1 MWLWSLLWAH
11 LNYKDL
17 HSQTGDVWDRG
28 QGRLRVPGPNT
39 EGSLGCPPAP
49 VRESSEVPAWS
60 RYLSRL
66 QDYET
71 WWIQKKKGSWKWP
84 SLCQMFLWKLTRSPI
99 IAPVTCISHI
109 FKCLSDDIFICNR
122 AAPLCCSLPGVH
134 WPVLASSPES
144 FSSHSLR
151 WEVKYYISLQVITT
165 MQQVRQWLFSLWPQV
180 METLTSSVVAQ
191 PQAGGP
197 CLHHI
202 QKFVGVSEE
211 DKKKVLSWT
220 FLHAG
225 CQSRDT
231 EKALHL
237 SLKNFTNRPGM
248 GREGKDR
255 GIFAAVDTHPFKKYI
270 GF

>member
-1 MWLWSLLWAH
+1 MGS
-11 LNYKDL
+11 KIL
-17 HSQTGDVWDRG
+17 HITSGYY
-28 QGRLRVPGPNT
+28 N
-39 EGSLGCPPAP
+39 
-49 VRESSEVPAWS
+49 
-60 RYLSRL
+60 
-66 QDYET
+66 
-71 WWIQKKKGSWKWP
+71 
-84 SLCQMFLWKLTRSPI
+84 
-99 IAPVTCISHI
+99 
-109 FKCLSDDIFICNR
+109 N
-122 AAPLCCSLPGVH
+122 AAGEAV
-134 WPVLASSPES
+134 
-144 FSSHSLR
+144 
-151 WEVKYYISLQVITT
+151 VI
-165 MQQVRQWLFSLWPQV
+165 L
-180 METLTSSVVAQ
+180 TLTSGNGDTDQLCGCTAS
-191 PQAGGP
+191 GRGP

-237 SLKNFTNRPGM
+237 SLKNFINRPGM